1 MTDRPKTSAAAP
13 QPAAAP
19 QAAAE
24 PVDEFAHV
32 PSPRTRHPLLALGAA
47 ALAFFLVFHIRHDAR
62 YALSA
67 TDALDIGDASA
78 VFAKSGSAGMVA
90 RVGLENRYVRV
101 RGTPD
106 RESALELDTK
116 GSWVFTTFFRILGT
130 HDRLF
135 VHRRENP
142 LPAVRAEQDV
152 FEGRLIRMSDLSFRD
167 SIGAYFSKHV
177 SATHFF
183 APEDLARAL
192 RATPGAAIRLRDRAG
207 DDVSMPQD
215 DTVALDVIRPDEV
228 RVGLPRGRF
237 PSEADARAAVAKQ
250 GGEVLSSAAVV
261 ESTASPAAPST
272 GPLSLASSLA
282 PVERWVLV
290 ARFPRERRDAA
301 LSALGDLDPK
311 VEIRDARE
319 TVKARLADLSATA
332 DALVVKLAGA
342 SDRTLP
348 LASVAA
354 ARTLATVE
362 IPSDAYLLIEADH
375 PRDHVMSVF
384 IALALVMFG
393 AVNLVALARELRRP
407 RLS

>member
-13 QPAAAP
+13 PTAAGPPAAA
-19 QAAAE
+19 E
-24 PVDEFAHV
+24 VVDEFAHV

-47 ALAFFLVFHIRHDAR
+47 ALAFFLVWHIRDDVR

-67 TDALDIGDASA
+67 TDPIDVADPQT
-78 VFAKSGSAGMVA
+78 VFSKGGAPGIVA
-90 RVGLENRYVRV
+90 RIGLENRYVRV

-116 GSWVFTTFFRILGT
+116 GSWVFTQFFRILGT
-130 HDRLF
+130 RDRLF

-142 LPAVRAEQDV
+142 LPAFRAEQDV
-152 FEGRLIRMSDLSFRD
+152 FEGRLIPIRDLSFRD
-167 SIGAYFSKHV
+167 SISAYFSRHV

-183 APEDLARAL
+183 APGDLSRAL
-192 RATPGAAIRLRDRAG
+192 RATPGAAIRLRDRAADEVTVG
-207 DDVSMPQD
+207 PDDI
-215 DTVALDVIRPDEV
+215 VALDLVRPDEV

-261 ESTASPAAPST
+261 EAAASPAAPAT
-272 GPLSLASSLA
+272 GPLALASSLA

-319 TVKARLADLSATA
+319 TVKARLGDLAAAPADS
-332 DALVVKLAGA
+332 DGLVVKAAGA
-342 SDRTLP
+342 ADRVLP
-348 LASVAA
+348 LASIAA
-354 ARTLATVE
+354 ARTLATVT
-362 IPSDAYLLIEADH
+362 IPADAYLLIEADH
-375 PRDHVMSVF
+375 PRDHVMPVF
-384 IALALVMFG
+384 MAVALVMFG
-393 AVNLVALARELRRP
+393 AVNLVALARELRR
-407 RLS
+407 R